1 MKNEHDPHLFLP
13 QAHIKCSYLEAKS
26 PLRSYVARKREVVN
40 HKQCLKSYKD
50 NHNTAES
57 NGSEANI
64 TFCIEGTNN
73 DLVKKLVT
81 KN

>member
-26 PLRSYVARKREVVN
+26 PLRSYVARKRVVVN

-73 DLVKKLVT
+73 DLVKKLVA